1 MSTKIEWTDETWN
14 PVVGCQKVSEGCQN
28 CYAEKMARRLACMGK
43 KKYMPVV
50 HWVNDGQPS
59 HWTGAIQTDEAALLV
74 PQRWKNPRRVFVVS
88 MGDLFYESVPF
99 EFIDQVF
106 AIMALCPQHTF
117 QVLTKR
123 PERMREYL
131 TTPMRLEEIYLWWN
145 SYSGTSPEAQGWPL
159 PNVWLGV
166 TAENQEQADK
176 RIPVLLSTPAAKRFV
191 SIEPML
197 GPVDLHNLGW
207 GPHGGAVAW
216 QNKEGRKLDWVII
229 GGESGPG
236 ARPMQA
242 DWARSVRDQC
252 QAAGVPFLFKQWGG
266 VNKKKAGRL
275 LDGRTWDEFPDD
287 QRKAT
292 S

>member
-14 PVVGCQKVSEGCQN
+14 PVVGCQKVSEGCRN
-28 CYAEKMARRLACMGK
+28 CYAEKMATRLACMGQV
-43 KKYMPVV
+43 KYQPVI
-50 HWVNDGQPS
+50 HYPTDHKRGWNGF
-59 HWTGAIQTDEAALLV
+59 TEFDEAALLA

-88 MGDLFYESVPF
+88 MGDLFYEGVPF
-99 EFIDQVF
+99 EFIGKVW
-106 AIMALCPQHTF
+106 AIMDQCPQHTF

-123 PERMREYL
+123 PERLAQTVR
-131 TTPMRLEEIYLWWN
+131 RLAPLF
-145 SYSGTSPEAQGWPL
+145 GCTGAWPL

-176 RIPVLLSTPAAKRFV
+176 RIPALLQTPAAKRFV

-252 QAAGVPFLFKQWGG
+252 QAAGIPFLFKQWGG

-287 QRKAT
+287 QRKGRHHDNDCRH
-292 S
+292 

>member
-88 MGDLFYESVPF
+88 MGDLFYEGVPF
-99 EFIDQVF
+99 EFIDRVF
-106 AIMALCPQHTF
+106 AVMALCPQHTF

-131 TTPMRLEEIYLWWN
+131 TYEGRAAAISEAARWLCADDIVGASHIDHPDSLMRRYPVGPLTDGI
-145 SYSGTSPEAQGWPL
+145 PEFGWRWFINPWPL

-176 RIPVLLSTPAAKRFV
+176 RIPALLQTPAAKRFV

-197 GPVDLHNLGW
+197 G
-207 GPHGGAVAW
+207 
-216 QNKEGRKLDWVII
+216 
-229 GGESGPG
+229 
-236 ARPMQA
+236 
-242 DWARSVRDQC
+242 
-252 QAAGVPFLFKQWGG
+252 
-266 VNKKKAGRL
+266 
-275 LDGRTWDEFPDD
+275 
-287 QRKAT
+287 
-292 S
+292 